1 MIEKKFK
8 NPVGA
13 VLQNEE
19 ISFTI
24 GINKGF
30 QIYNLLS

>member
-1 MIEKKFK
+1 MQDILYNPIEKKFK

-19 ISFTI
+19 SLVVTEP
-24 GINKGF
+24 
-30 QIYNLLS
+30 